1 MTNEQET
8 NRPLDERLRAEAKR
22 LNATADKIVRWSKR
36 LSTLRN
42 RKKDPMNE
50 ADFCQKYGINKT
62 RFNRIKNLVEKYPP
76 SDDLVRQVENALKDQ
91 GV

>member
-1 MTNEQET
+1 MTNKSEKT
-8 NRPLDERLRAEAKR
+8 PPLDERLRAEAKR
-22 LNATADKIVRWSKR
+22 LNATADKIVRWSSR
-36 LSTLRN
+36 LTKLRT

-50 ADFCQKYGINKT
+50 ADFCQKYGLNIT

-76 SDDLVRQVENALKDQ
+76 SEELVNKIESALEEQ